1 MKTSIDILKTW
12 FQTGDKPTENQ
23 FENLIDSFHHKDD
36 GNIITQYQIQD
47 NGNVSF
53 TFSDGNT
60 ASIEKFVL
68 PNTMPQNFI
77 DGLVETLNSKVNK
90 QTGKQ
95 LSDENFSLE
104 LKQKLEGLQ
113 NYIHPEF
120 HQITDIEGLQEAIES
135 KVDIVPGKQL
145 SDENFSTEEKE
156 KLAGLENYVA
166 PDSKPISYIEELEE
180 TITKINQDLENKV
193 DLIEGK
199 QLSDENFSTEEKEK
213 LANFNISTFSSI
225 SDGENR
231 IIANGQADEL
241 IFDGITIDSE
251 DGTIKIDN
259 LTHTLGTKNHDF
271 LHGVSI
277 NQNYKGKGRL
287 VMTNGSNNISG
298 IEGTEFLKD
307 GNGDVSFWYQL
318 TIITPENGAIGI
330 ILSEITSDTSMT
342 LSDVYEYA
350 TDTWTTTWN
359 FPSGEYTYYVNL
371 LSIAKG
377 QGSNALGESTYAGSN
392 WSFASGNQSRAT
404 GSSSHATGDRTSA
417 SGSGSRSSG
426 HITSATGHYSDAS
439 GYKTLA
445 SGKASHAEGTANSA
459 SGNNSHSGGIENEA
473 NSFSETSI
481 GMYGT
486 KASDGN
492 PTSIVLTDR
501 IFNIGIGNSNTN
513 RADALTVFKN
523 GKIIA
528 PSYKIA
534 EINEPKSLITKEYA
548 DANYSSSSGATDL
561 SYKPSPVNGIIYS
574 STGNETTIP
583 SANATNAGL
592 MKSDFY
598 EIGSFKP
605 ILTSASSES
614 YSFNIQI
621 ASYTRIGNLVSF
633 QIILNNIND
642 IETPPNGTLFI
653 EKLPFPQGPNKQPN
667 TFNYQVTTSGGNI
680 PFTSLVGTNFGD
692 DKIMFNKGTGETS
705 NTNTWFGLSF
715 KNGVINV
722 SGTYTTNVYTH
733 YVSSQVR

>member
-241 IFDGITIDSE
+241 VLKGAKIDTENNIVLIGTNSFVIEKEINLDYFNTIDDKEIKILSLLKNPKTNSVFVPKNVTITGYAEPFTEYGYALSLGFADLTKEKPYENTFHIFPLTTLSNFSAEAPSIVYTPLTIRYSNLKDYSTEFQQEIRLIGEPNKIIDTLKGTITIRIE
-251 DGTIKIDN
+251 YFTIDIK
-259 LTHTLGTKNHDF
+259 K
-271 LHGVSI
+271 
-277 NQNYKGKGRL
+277 
-287 VMTNGSNNISG
+287 
-298 IEGTEFLKD
+298 EEP
-307 GNGDVSFWYQL
+307 
-318 TIITPENGAIGI
+318 II
-330 ILSEITSDTSMT
+330 
-342 LSDVYEYA
+342 
-350 TDTWTTTWN
+350 
-359 FPSGEYTYYVNL
+359 
-371 LSIAKG
+371 
-377 QGSNALGESTYAGSN
+377 
-392 WSFASGNQSRAT
+392 
-404 GSSSHATGDRTSA
+404 
-417 SGSGSRSSG
+417 
-426 HITSATGHYSDAS
+426 
-439 GYKTLA
+439 
-445 SGKASHAEGTANSA
+445 
-459 SGNNSHSGGIENEA
+459 
-473 NSFSETSI
+473 SETV
-481 GMYGT
+481 
-486 KASDGN
+486 
-492 PTSIVLTDR
+492 PQ
-501 IFNIGIGNSNTN
+501 
-513 RADALTVFKN
+513 
-523 GKIIA
+523 
-528 PSYKIA
+528 
-534 EINEPKSLITKEYA
+534 
-548 DANYSSSSGATDL
+548 AT
-561 SYKPSPVNGIIYS
+561 
-574 STGNETTIP
+574 
-583 SANATNAGL
+583 
-592 MKSDFY
+592 F
-598 EIGSFKP
+598 
-605 ILTSASSES
+605 
-614 YSFNIQI
+614 
-621 ASYTRIGNLVSF
+621 
-633 QIILNNIND
+633 
-642 IETPPNGTLFI
+642 
-653 EKLPFPQGPNKQPN
+653 
-667 TFNYQVTTSGGNI
+667 
-680 PFTSLVGTNFGD
+680 
-692 DKIMFNKGTGETS
+692 
-705 NTNTWFGLSF
+705 
-715 KNGVINV
+715 
-722 SGTYTTNVYTH
+722 
-733 YVSSQVR
+733 